1 MDCHNHP
8 QELSHLG
15 VDVIDIR
22 SSCGTATGKSLKEE
36 ILDSIRG
43 GGDKHCV
50 VEESGGL
57 IEWSRSIPT
66 GILYEGCGID
76 LYENITRDPSYYLYR
91 DELSIFQEYSHEIA
105 MLLLGTAATRKGTK
119 RISSSRH
126 AKNIHLSLV
135 DLGAGRLDKSSCLLN
150 DICRQ
155 IELDQTF
162 MKGLRAISTTYCAV
176 DLQYEQLQSRIEQL
190 LREKPDLVNG
200 RLEAQPHSGVS
211 VRGVCG
217 SYYDAMEFLRDGG
230 LVDDS
235 SRTPIYLHN
244 TQFRKCLMWLGSS
257 FTNLKPVQAAK
268 FLRQFTQEGVLQTG
282 DFMLIGIDRCR
293 DVEKVT
299 AAYSDTS
306 ERWQQYIQNGLYTA
320 AHTVGDESLA
330 EDWTYVAR
338 WDAEKGCHVRF
349 VRSDRHR
356 TVLPDIEIS
365 AGEHVLLAQSYKYT
379 RQDALGVFDMSG
391 LTVRYEWVNQP
402 DDCSLFLLEKTG
414 L

>member
-8 QELSHLG
+8 HELPHLG

-22 SSCGTATGKSLKEE
+22 SSCGTATGKSMKEE

-57 IEWSRSIPT
+57 IEWSSSIPT

-76 LYENITRDPSYYLYR
+76 LYEHITRDASYYLYR

-135 DLGAGRLDKSSCLLN
+135 DLGKNIFAGLSM
-150 DICRQ
+150 I
-155 IELDQTF
+155 
-162 MKGLRAISTTYCAV
+162 RAFSV
-176 DLQYEQLQSRIEQL
+176 DLQYEQLQSRIEQV

-200 RLEAQPHSGVS
+200 RLEGQPHSGVS

-217 SYYDAMEFLRDGG
+217 SYYDTIQFLRDGG
-230 LVDDS
+230 LVDNS

-282 DFMLIGIDRCR
+282 DFMLIGIDRCQE
-293 DVEKVT
+293 VEKVT

-320 AHTVGDESLA
+320 AHTVGDGSLA

-338 WDAEKGCHVRF
+338 WDAEEGRHLRF

-379 RQDALGVFDMSG
+379 RQDALAVFDLSG

-414 L
+414 R

>member
-1 MDCHNHP
+1 
-8 QELSHLG
+8 
-15 VDVIDIR
+15 
-22 SSCGTATGKSLKEE
+22 
-36 ILDSIRG
+36 
-43 GGDKHCV
+43 
-50 VEESGGL
+50 
-57 IEWSRSIPT
+57 
-66 GILYEGCGID
+66 
-76 LYENITRDPSYYLYR
+76 
-91 DELSIFQEYSHEIA
+91 
-105 MLLLGTAATRKGTK
+105 
-119 RISSSRH
+119 
-126 AKNIHLSLV
+126 
-135 DLGAGRLDKSSCLLN
+135 
-150 DICRQ
+150 Q
-155 IELDQTF
+155 IELDQTL
-162 MKGLRAISTTYCAV
+162 MKGSRAISTTYCAV

-200 RLEAQPHSGVS
+200 RLEGQPHSGVS

-217 SYYDAMEFLRDGG
+217 SYYDTIRFLRDGG
-230 LVDDS
+230 LVDNS
-235 SRTPIYLHN
+235 SGTPIYLHN

-293 DVEKVT
+293 EVEKVT

-320 AHTVGDESLA
+320 AHTVGDASLA

-338 WDAEKGCHVRF
+338 WDAEEGRHLRF

-379 RQDALGVFDMSG
+379 RQDALAVFDLSG

-414 L
+414 R